1 MAGLCRLCGAKLTQ
15 TLVDLGTMPLAN
27 SYLEPAALDRPE
39 PAFPLVAR
47 LCETCCLVQVDHS
60 VTADAIFSDYAYF
73 SSYSPAWV
81 AHAFAYADM
90 MRRRFALDASAK
102 IVEIASNDGYLLQH
116 FQRMGMPVLG
126 VEPAAN
132 VAAAA
137 EAKGIPTEVAFFG
150 AATAARLRDEGHGAD
165 VMAANNVL
173 AHVPDLN
180 DFLAGFKILLKPEG
194 VITFEFP
201 HLLRLLE
208 EVQFDTIY
216 HEHFSYFSLLT
227 AERALA
233 RHRLRVFDVEQ
244 LPTHGGSLRLFVCHD
259 AAAHKEGPALAALR
273 AVEATARL
281 HEPAAYAGFA
291 PRVDALR
298 AEFLRFLDEA
308 KRAGKP
314 VAAYGA
320 AAKGNTLLNYCGVTT
335 DRIAYVVD
343 GSPHK
348 QGRFLPG
355 SHLPIYAPAR
365 IFETRPDY
373 VLILPWNLADEISG
387 QAAGIAAWGGRFV
400 TAVPKIRIFQAP
412 AR

>member
-1 MAGLCRLCGAKLTQ
+1 MPGMCRLCGAKLTQ

-27 SYLEPAALDRPE
+27 SYLEPAALDKPE
-39 PAFPLVAR
+39 PAYPLIAR
-47 LCETCCLVQVDHS
+47 LCEACLLVQVDHG

-73 SSYSPAWV
+73 SSYSSAWV

-90 MRRRFALDASAK
+90 MRRRFVLDARAK

-137 EAKGIPTEVAFFG
+137 EARGIPTEIAFFG
-150 AATAARLRDEGHGAD
+150 AATAKRLLAAGHGAD

-194 VITFEFP
+194 IITFEFP

-216 HEHFSYFSLLT
+216 HEHYSYFSLLT
-227 AERALA
+227 AERAMA
-233 RHRLRVFDVEQ
+233 RHGLRVFDVER
-244 LPTHGGSLRLFVCHD
+244 LPTHGGSLRLFVCH
-259 AAAHKEGPALAALR
+259 AASARTDGPAVGALR
-273 AVEATARL
+273 AVEAKARL
-281 HEPAAYAGFA
+281 NEPAAYADFA

-298 AEFLRFLDEA
+298 AELRSFLDDA
-308 KRAGKP
+308 KRAGKQ

-320 AAKGNTLLNYCGVTT
+320 AAKGNTLLNYSGITT

-348 QGRFLPG
+348 QGHLLPG
-355 SHLPIYAPAR
+355 SHLPIYAPVH
-365 IFETRPDY
+365 IFKMKPDY

-400 TAVPKIRIFQAP
+400 TAVPKIRIFSAP
-412 AR
+412 AQ